1 MKMPQIKK
9 FFDEFSSHY
18 DECAFFSSIGTSYL
32 SEIETSFVLSSC
44 PIVKNARVLDIGIGT
59 GRCSSLLAN
68 KGAEIHGIDI
78 SGKMIEKAKLRLGKS
93 LIDFQIKNVQEGIP
107 HPANSFDIILCI
119 RALKY
124 MPRWRF
130 VIKEINRTLK
140 SNGLLI
146 LEISNRLSIASLGTK
161 NANYFLFDLKELIGI
176 LKDEGFSVKSLKGGT
191 KLPFILYEKVHSG
204 WLLFILKN
212 VEKILHIFLSFHF
225 SRNILIAA
233 QKEK

>member
-1 MKMPQIKK
+1 MSQIKK
-9 FFDEFSSHY
+9 FFDEFSDHY
-18 DECAFFSSIGTSYL
+18 DECAFYSSIGTSYL
-32 SEIETSFVLSSC
+32 SEIETSFILSSC

-68 KGAEIHGIDI
+68 QGAEIHGIDI
-78 SGKMIEKAKLRLGKS
+78 SDKMIEKAKLRLEKS

-107 HPANSFDIILCI
+107 HPANYFDIVLCI

-124 MPRWRF
+124 MPRWKF

-146 LEISNRLSIASLGTK
+146 LELSNRFSIASLGTK
-161 NANYFLFDLKELIGI
+161 DANYFLFDIKEVIGF
-176 LKDEGFSVKSLKGGT
+176 LKDEGFSVKSLKGGA
-191 KLPFILYEKVHSG
+191 KLPFIIYEKVHSH
-204 WLLFILKN
+204 LLLDFLGHI
-212 VEKILHIFLSFHF
+212 EKILQIFLSFHF